1 MVRNRGLLEGRRI
14 VIHILVALRSEARP
28 LLSHFDLEPMP
39 GGVAG
44 RPAFAAR
51 DLRLVVTGMGG
62 SKTAFAMEEL
72 RGLSRCEPAIA
83 WLNVGIAGHR
93 DLPIGEAILA
103 DEVLEAATGR
113 SWKLHPL
120 SEAPCRIGPVCTV
133 DVVEERYPT
142 RAAYEMEAASLCPRA
157 PDALGTGLLQIL
169 KVVSDNRQSGTQQ
182 ISAAFVE
189 ELIGRQLQLIEWL
202 VGELRGK
209 VEA

>member
-1 MVRNRGLLEGRRI
+1 M
-14 VIHILVALRSEARP
+14 IHILVALRSEARP

-44 RPAFAAR
+44 SPAFAAR

-103 DEVLEAATGR
+103 DQVL
-113 SWKLHPL
+113 
-120 SEAPCRIGPVCTV
+120 
-133 DVVEERYPT
+133 
-142 RAAYEMEAASLCPRA
+142 
-157 PDALGTGLLQIL
+157 
-169 KVVSDNRQSGTQQ
+169 
-182 ISAAFVE
+182 
-189 ELIGRQLQLIEWL
+189 
-202 VGELRGK
+202 
-209 VEA
+209 